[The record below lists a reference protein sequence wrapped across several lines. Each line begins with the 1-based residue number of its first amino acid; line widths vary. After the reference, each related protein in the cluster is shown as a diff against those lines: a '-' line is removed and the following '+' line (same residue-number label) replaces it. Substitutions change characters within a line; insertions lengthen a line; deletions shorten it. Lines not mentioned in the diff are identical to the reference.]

1 MSRDSRQQNRRLLV
15 NDKRKHYKLGLRIE
29 QTLCSDLNDIA
40 MDLVKDSVRGL
51 GARVARIFFN

>member
-15 NDKRKHYKLGLRIE
+15 KDKRKHYKLGLRLE